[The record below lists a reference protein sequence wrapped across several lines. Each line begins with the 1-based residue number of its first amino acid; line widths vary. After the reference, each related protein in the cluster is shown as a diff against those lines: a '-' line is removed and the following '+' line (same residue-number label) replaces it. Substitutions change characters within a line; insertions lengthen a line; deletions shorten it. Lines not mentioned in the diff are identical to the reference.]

1 MLVIGTMINER
12 YQILR
17 LIGEGGMANVYLA
30 NDTVLNRKVAIKIL
44 RGELASNEDF
54 LKRFQRE
61 ALSASSLHHKN
72 IVDIYDVG
80 EDNGHYYI
88 VMEYIEGKT
97 LKKLIKERGA
107 LTITEVVDIMQQL
120 TDGLSKAHSSLIV
133 HRDIKP
139 ENIIIQKDGTVKIT
153 DFGLAVAI
161 NASKLTRTDSV
172 MGSVYYMAPERA
184 SGDKIDIKS
193 DIYSLGI
200 LMFELLTG
208 RLPFDGDSPINV
220 IMKHINEPIPS
231 VREIN
236 PAIPQSVENVIL
248 KACAKNEENRYNS
261 TKEMFE
267 DLKTVLDE
275 QRENENRYEYAYFDT
290 NRKTKDLIQELEKI
304 QKEKEVSKEEQT
316 KTEETKTLESRGP
329 VLRNQDKKTIII
341 LGSIFTGLCALVL
354 LIFFI
359 VPIIFKV
366 SEVVV
371 PDVSGMSV
379 VEAERK
385 LINAGLDVELEV
397 ISEYSETIE
406 KGLVTRT
413 SPRAGRTVKKNTKV
427 IIYESKGK
435 LTIEIEDYV
444 GQDYDVVKV
453 RLEEIYGLNVFIE
466 KEEVEDKSINPDLI
480 IRQSVKPGTLLKPGD
495 EITLYIPDVI
505 LKYPD
510 MMAEGWTEEAVKAFA
525 EDYGLKLSIEY
536 VETLEHEPD
545 TVISQDRPPGT
556 NIVKGASLRVQI
568 ALAPEEEIPE
578 FPEEEIPEFPEEG
591 EEISED
597 ESE

>member
-248 KACAKNEENRYNS
+248 KACAKNEENRYNR

-341 LGSIFTGLCALVL
+341 LGSIFAGLCALVL

-545 TVISQDRPPGT
+545 TVISQDRQPGT
-556 NIVKGASLRVQI
+556 NIVKGASLRVKI
-568 ALAPEEEIPE
+568 AIA
-578 FPEEEIPEFPEEG
+578 PEEEIPEFPEEG